1 MIESTQEETMTL
13 HNLQVFIAVCEEGTM
28 TDAAKRLNMTQPGV
42 SKIISE
48 MERYYETVFFIR
60 KNRRFYLTAAGK
72 QFLEDSRKVVQ
83 AFSMLEGNAT
93 HNQETKT
100 ITLGCT
106 SGIGFSMVADVD
118 KVFHERYPRCK
129 LYLRDS
135 SSKTIQEMVIR
146 GECNL
151 ALIQHSSSDERL
163 HYEVFCRNSLIAVC
177 APNYNLNSRAS
188 TLSIEDLAKENLI
201 LLEKERATRTLI
213 DKIAMEKNI
222 VLNPIWTSSSPSNVK
237 ELSARGEGVAILF
250 EIQVRKELASG
261 KLIQIPIDLKVEKN
275 FYITYRKDIWLSE
288 EEQYLIR
295 LCREYAP

>member
-1 MIESTQEETMTL
+1 MTL
-13 HNLQVFIAVCEEGTM
+13 HNLKVFIAVCEEGTM
-28 TDAAKRLNMTQPGV
+28 TDAAKKLNMTQPGV

-48 MERYYETVFFIR
+48 MERYYESVFFIR

-72 QFLEDSRKVVQ
+72 QFLEDSRKVIQ
-83 AFSMLEGNAT
+83 AFSTLEGNAR
-93 HNQETKT
+93 HNQETKS
-100 ITLGCT
+100 IILGCT
-106 SGIGFSMVADVD
+106 SGFGFSMVSDVENA
-118 KVFHERYPRCK
+118 FHERYPKCR

-135 SSKTIQEMVIR
+135 SSKTIRDMVIR

-163 HYEVFCRNSLIAVC
+163 HQEVFCQNSLIAVC
-177 APNYNLNSRAS
+177 APDYKLNSTS
-188 TLSIEDLAKENLI
+188 GTLTIEDLSRENLI

-213 DKIAMEKNI
+213 DKVAMEKNI

-237 ELSARGEGVAILF
+237 ELAARGEGVAILF

-261 KLIQIPIDLKVEKN
+261 KLVQIPTDLDVTKN
-275 FYITYRKDIWLSE
+275 FYIIFRNDIWLTE
-288 EEQYLIR
+288 EEQYLIQ

>member
-1 MIESTQEETMTL
+1 MTL

-48 MERYYETVFFIR
+48 MEHYYETLFFVR

-83 AFSMLEGNAT
+83 AFSMLENNAR

-106 SGIGFSMVADVD
+106 SGFGFSMVADVQ
-118 KVFHERYPRCK
+118 KAFHDRYPNCK
-129 LYLRDS
+129 LFLRDS
-135 SSKTIQEMVIR
+135 SSKTIQEMVIKS
-146 GECNL
+146 ECNL
-151 ALIQHSSSDERL
+151 ALIQHSTSDERL
-163 HYEVFCRNSLIAVC
+163 HQEVFCRNSLIAVC
-177 APNYNLNSRAS
+177 APDYRLNSS
-188 TLSIEDLAKENLI
+188 SKILTIEDLSRENLI

-213 DKIAMEKNI
+213 DKVAMERNI
-222 VLNPIWTSSSPSNVK
+222 VLNPTWTSSSPSNVK
-237 ELSARGEGVAILF
+237 ELAARGEGVAILF

-261 KLIQIPIDLKVEKN
+261 KLVQIQTDLNIEKN
-275 FYITYRKDIWLSE
+275 FYIIYRKDIWLTD
-288 EEQYLIR
+288 EEQYLIQ

>member
-1 MIESTQEETMTL
+1 MTL

-48 MERYYETVFFIR
+48 MERYYETVFFMR

-72 QFLEDSRKVVQ
+72 QFLDDSRKVIQ
-83 AFSMLEGNAT
+83 AFSMLESNAR
-93 HNQETKT
+93 HNQETKL

-106 SGIGFSMVADVD
+106 SGFGFSMVTDVE
-118 KVFHERYPRCK
+118 KAFHERYPKCR
-129 LYLRDS
+129 LFLRDS
-135 SSKTIQEMVIR
+135 TSKTIQEMVIR
-146 GECNL
+146 GECDL

-163 HYEVFCRNSLIAVC
+163 HQEVFCRNSLIAVC
-177 APNYNLNSRAS
+177 APDYVLNSTG
-188 TLSIEDLAKENLI
+188 TLTIEDLSRENLI

-213 DKIAMEKNI
+213 DRVAMERNI
-222 VLNPIWTSSSPSNVK
+222 VLNPTWTSSSPSNVK
-237 ELSARGEGVAILF
+237 ELAARGEGVAILF

-261 KLIQIPIDLKVEKN
+261 KLIQIPTDLQVKKN
-275 FYITYRKDIWLSE
+275 FYIIHRKDIWLTE
-288 EEQYLIR
+288 EAQYLIQ